1 MGFLE
6 IRNTVEK
13 SGNAL
18 LVAVSKTRSEE
29 QILHLYHQGQRIF
42 GENRVQELVPKYQH
56 LPKDIQWHLIG
67 SLQKNKVKYIAP
79 FVSVIHSVDD
89 FELAQTIDKEALKSK
104 RTIDV
109 LLQIKIAQEESKQ
122 GFEFNE
128 LQDSLSVDPWHQL
141 KNIRITGVMGM
152 ASLTDDMDQV
162 RDEFKKLAAYFK
174 NIKEDFFSGQPD
186 FTNISMGMSGDF
198 KIALEEGS
206 TMVRI
211 GTALFV

>member
-1 MGFLE
+1 MGFLD
-6 IRNTVEK
+6 IRNKVEK

-89 FELAQTIDKEALKSK
+89 FELVQTIDKEALKSK

-122 GFEFNE
+122 GFEYNE
-128 LQDSLSVDPWHQL
+128 LLDSLSNEPWHQL

-174 NIKEDFFSGQPD
+174 NIKENFFSDQPS
-186 FTNISMGMSGDF
+186 FTNISMGMSGDY